1 MIRTVLFLYPFVGSI
16 LFSFLFSLANG
27 AYARRVCL
35 TTETAYQPLPLSLQN
50 SEADIRNPDSMYRYV
65 FGFPI
70 LLLVVLA
77 FFMIFYRSLLTVIF
91 SSFLDLF
98 ILIGVYDLL
107 LLACVSRIRK
117 KYISVS
123 CSMLWLIPNLFS
135 TFSGALLTLKLL
147 LSSEFPRLVIP
158 LKHLRWETF
167 VIIWA
172 LGAVGVLT
180 WKTLSHL
187 IFRHQLL
194 KDAIPIPAAYE
205 RIMIRQRSQVRS
217 RAMTHKPVLSP
228 AVKTPLTVG
237 LTGFTARLVLPQRE
251 YTEEELV
258 LIFRHEF
265 VHLLRRDNAMK
276 FNMVFLCAVC
286 WFLPSV
292 WLGMRQAAVDA
303 ELGCDELATKQLSE
317 PQKRQYASMLLETA
331 GAASGFSTCLSASAK
346 GLRYRLQRVLH
357 PETRRSS
364 ATLAGILVFLITLAA
379 GSFTFAFDAGTFG
392 EELFNKSSASYVLA
406 EDSDNLA
413 WQDYLA
419 DKQLYRVAAQT
430 DRGNTLLSFNCCNGD
445 TALELSF
452 DEKFVYIYS
461 YECTEISGNL
471 LYVQNNPRV
480 FTYMYDSSLDIAE
493 LKKLVDW
500 SESHFILRSEF

>member
-70 LLLVVLA
+70 FLLVVLA
-77 FFMIFYRSLLTVIF
+77 FVMIFNRSQLTVVF

-107 LLACVSRIRK
+107 LLACVSCIRK
-117 KYISVS
+117 KYLSVS
-123 CSMLWLIPNLFS
+123 CSMFWLIPNLFS

-265 VHLLRRDNAMK
+265 VHL
-276 FNMVFLCAVC
+276 
-286 WFLPSV
+286 
-292 WLGMRQAAVDA
+292 GMRQAAVDA

-357 PETRRSS
+357 PETRRSG

-392 EELFNKSSASYVLA
+392 EEFFNKTNAPYVLA
-406 EDSDNLA
+406 EDSDDLA

-430 DRGNTLLSFNCCNGD
+430 DRGNTLLSFNCCNGN
-445 TALELSF
+445 TALQLRF

-500 SESHFILRSEF
+500 SESHFILRREF